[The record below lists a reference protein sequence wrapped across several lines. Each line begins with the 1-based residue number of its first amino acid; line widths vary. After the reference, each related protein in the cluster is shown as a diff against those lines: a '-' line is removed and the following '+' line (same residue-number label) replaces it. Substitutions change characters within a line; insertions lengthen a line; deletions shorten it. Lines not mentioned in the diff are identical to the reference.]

1 MTETT
6 GAFFEALGQRGH
18 EPLLEKISGSV
29 RFEIVDGKRVERWLL
44 TVDKGDVAVSRKNV
58 RADCT
63 LRADKDLFR
72 RVTRGEV
79 NAMAATLR
87 GDIVLDGR
95 FRAPRPVPAASSR
108 AATASPAASR
118 HLCRPTN
125 MSDG

>member
-29 RFEIVDGKRVERWLL
+29 RFGIVDGKRVERWLL

-87 GDIVLDGR
+87 GDIVLDGNSALLVPFQR
-95 FRAPRPVPAASSR
+95 LLPGPPRRRRRRRATSAGRR
-108 AATASPAASR
+108 T
-118 HLCRPTN
+118 
-125 MSDG
+125 